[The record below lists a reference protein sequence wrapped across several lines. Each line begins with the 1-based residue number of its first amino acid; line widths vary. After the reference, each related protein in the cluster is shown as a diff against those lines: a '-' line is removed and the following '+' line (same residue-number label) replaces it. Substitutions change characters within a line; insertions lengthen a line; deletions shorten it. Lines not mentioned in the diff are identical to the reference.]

1 MEHADPIVT
10 VTRLLRHDTY
20 DLRMYCPALRARA
33 TVYMT
38 PMGIWCDDDAR
49 QHALDWIELHAE
61 NDRLRLIT
69 ADWLRD
75 EYGRLLGDLQDLR
88 SGETLTSYLMSVKA
102 AKRRPH
108 HVMDVMYVLASAP
121 EVDEC

>member
-1 MEHADPIVT
+1 MEGQNAIVS

-20 DLRMYCPALRARA
+20 EIRLYCPALRTRA
-33 TVYMT
+33 SVYMT
-38 PMGIWCDDDAR
+38 PMGVWCEEECKD
-49 QHALDWIELHAE
+49 HALDWIELHSE

-75 EYGRLLGDLQDLR
+75 EYGRLLGDLQDMR
-88 SGETLTSYLMSVKA
+88 SGETLTGYLVSVNA
-102 AKRRPH
+102 AKKRPH
-108 HVMDVMYVLASAP
+108 HVMDTMYSLAEAA

>member
-1 MEHADPIVT
+1 MDAQDSIVT

-20 DLRMYCPALRARA
+20 EIRLYCPALRSRA
-33 TVYMT
+33 TLYMT
-38 PMGIWCDDDAR
+38 PMGIWCDEDCR
-49 QHALDWIELHAE
+49 HHALDWIELHAE
-61 NDRLRLIT
+61 SDRLRLVT

-75 EYGRLLGDLQDLR
+75 DYGRLLGDLQDLR
-88 SGETLTSYLMSVKA
+88 TGETLTAYLLSVKA

-108 HVMDVMYVLASAP
+108 HVMDVMYQLADAA